1 MAPSCKAFWRPIG
14 RRRET
19 FPRRL
24 PSMENIIAFG
34 PVFPG
39 EESRE
44 HQADEYIAL
53 DNIERL
59 RRIYAQAFQNLLA
72 L

>member
-1 MAPSCKAFWRPIG
+1 
-14 RRRET
+14 
-19 FPRRL
+19 
-24 PSMENIIAFG
+24 MENIIAFG

-44 HQADEYIAL
+44 HQADEYISL

-59 RRIYAQAFQNLLA
+59 RHIYAQAFQNLLA